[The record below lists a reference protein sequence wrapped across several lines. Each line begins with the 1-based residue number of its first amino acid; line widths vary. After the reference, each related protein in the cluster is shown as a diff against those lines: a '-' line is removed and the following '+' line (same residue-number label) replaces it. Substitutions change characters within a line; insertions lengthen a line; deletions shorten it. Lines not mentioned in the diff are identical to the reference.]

1 MIVFDTWIAI
11 LVLAILIDIL
21 IGEPPE
27 EIHPVVWIG
36 TVIDHLD
43 GRIVRVGGCLDLL
56 KGAGLLATCILLF
69 GLVTFIVM
77 DITGRWFLLEVIVG
91 GFILKSTF
99 SFRYFKDAVRKVY
112 EALSEKD
119 LDLARSQISMLVS
132 RKTDELDEPHLVS
145 ATLETASENLVD
157 GIIAPLL
164 FFSVFGVVGA
174 VIYRVINT
182 ADSMLGYRNERYR
195 DVGFVSAKLDDLLNF
210 IPARAGGVLIALAC
224 MRGFDTMIENR
235 KKCPSPN
242 SCYPMAAI
250 AGGLG
255 VWLEKSG
262 EYRINEEGRAPT
274 PRDIDRC
281 LEVMDLVFVMVI
293 LIVVVILTGW

>member
-1 MIVFDTWIAI
+1 MIVFDTWIGI
-11 LVLAILIDIL
+11 LTVAILIDIL
-21 IGEPPE
+21 SGEPPE
-27 EIHPVVWIG
+27 KIHPVVWIG
-36 TVIDHLD
+36 NVIEYLD
-43 GRIVRVGGCLDLL
+43 RRIVRAGGGADLL
-56 KGAGLLATCILLF
+56 KGAGLLVACILLF

-77 DITGRWFLLEVIVG
+77 EIAGRWFLFEIVAG

-99 SFRYFKDAVRKVY
+99 SFRYFKNSVRKVH
-112 EALSEKD
+112 EALSERE
-119 LDLARSQISMLVS
+119 LDMARSLVSMLVS
-132 RKTDELDEPHLVS
+132 RNLDELDEPHLVS

-174 VIYRVINT
+174 VIYRVVNT

-195 DVGFVSAKLDDLLNF
+195 DVGFVSAKVDDLLNL
-210 IPARAGGVLIALAC
+210 IPARVGGVLILIAC
-224 MRGFDTMIENR
+224 RRGFGAMIEDR
-235 KKCPSPN
+235 GVCASPN

-262 EYRINEEGRAPT
+262 EYRINGGRRAPDLG
-274 PRDIDRC
+274 DIGRC
-281 LEVMDLVFVMVI
+281 LEVMNIVFIMVI
-293 LIVVVILTGW
+293 LVVVAILSAW